1 MRVYE
6 LAEELDV
13 SSGDLIDT
21 LESEFDLEI
30 SNHMSGVDD
39 DVAEMIREY
48 FSEDDE
54 AEESA
59 DEESEDV
66 EADESAEDEEEEED
80 SEASSDDT
88 ETTETIETAEQQADG
103 DEEPDEPQPDRGDE
117 NTIVVEGNVTTEELA
132 DQLEVPSNEAI
143 KTLMDQ
149 GVMATINQ
157 ALDEETVELLADEYD
172 YDVEFREKED
182 EEPFEGGVSLDIDE
196 ADEDELVERPPV
208 ITVMGHVDHGKTQL
222 LDTIRETDVHS
233 QEAGGITQHIGA
245 YRVEA
250 DGHDLVFVDTPGHEA
265 FTAMRARGAN
275 VTDIVILVVAADD
288 AVQPQTVES
297 INHAREADVPMV
309 VAINKMD
316 LQAADADRVRQQ
328 LSEQDVIPDDWGGD
342 TVMVE
347 LSALKG
353 NGIDELLEMV
363 DLQSE
368 MMQLRTSPELPVKG
382 TVIEAEMKQ
391 GMGPTATVLVQQG
404 TLRKGDPFL
413 AGSTW
418 GSVRALIDSRG
429 DRIDEIEP
437 GSPVEVL
444 GFEDLPQPGDVFKVL
459 ESEGEARDR
468 AEERQ
473 EQLKQAQQQD
483 QRKVSLSQLQE
494 FIDEEK
500 VKTLNIVIKADTR
513 GSIEVLEDSFESM
526 GSDDVETRVIHT
538 GVGGVNESD
547 IMLAEASDGLVIGF
561 NVRPGARAREL
572 AKQKGIEIKT
582 YSVIYEAIQDV
593 RQAMEGMLEPD
604 IEENIIGQ
612 AEVRE
617 IFSIPG
623 AGNIAGSHVEQGTIR
638 RNARARVVRDGVLV
652 HDGDISSLKRFK
664 EDVADVDAGY
674 ECGIGLGDFNDIK
687 EGDIIEAYV
696 EEEVEATLA

>member
-13 SSGDLIDT
+13 DSTELIET
-21 LESEFDLEI
+21 LEQEFDLQV
-30 SNHMSGVDD
+30 SNHMTGIEDETASL
-39 DVAEMIREY
+39 IREY
-48 FSEDDE
+48 YSEDAEPSSETESSSDSSDT
-54 AEESA
+54 EESPQE
-59 DEESEDV
+59 DESSDSEERTTVVESEESP
-66 EADESAEDEEEEED
+66 AESDTPTKHQSSRQSSTEED
-80 SEASSDDT
+80 GS
-88 ETTETIETAEQQADG
+88 
-103 DEEPDEPQPDRGDE
+103 
-117 NTIVVEGNVTTEELA
+117 IVVQGSISTEELA
-132 DQLEVPSNEAI
+132 DKLGVPSNEAI
-143 KTLMDQ
+143 KSLMDH

-157 ALDEETVELLADEYD
+157 SLDQETIELLADEYGVE
-172 YDVEFREKED
+172 VEFEEEED
-182 EEPFEGGVSLDIDE
+182 ESPFEEAVELDLDQVDE
-196 ADEDELVERPPV
+196 EELQDRPPV

-222 LDTIRETDVHS
+222 LDTIRKTDVHS

-245 YRVEA
+245 YRVQAE
-250 DGHDLVFVDTPGHEA
+250 DHDLVFIDTPGHEA

-288 AVQPQTVES
+288 GVQPQTIES
-297 INHAREADVPMV
+297 INHAREAGVPMV

-316 LQAADADRVRQQ
+316 LPEADPDRVRQE
-328 LSEQDVIPDDWGGD
+328 LSEHDVIPDDWGGD

-347 LSALKG
+347 LSALNG
-353 NGIDELLEMV
+353 DGIDELLEMV
-363 DLQSE
+363 DLQAE
-368 MMQLRTSPELPVKG
+368 LMELMTSPDLPVKG
-382 TVIEAEMKQ
+382 TVIEAEMKE

-404 TLRKGDPFL
+404 TLSKGEPFL

-418 GSVRALIDSRG
+418 GSVRALIDSHG

-444 GFEDLPQPGDVFKVL
+444 GFEDLPQPGDVFKVV
-459 ESEGEARDR
+459 ESQQDARDE

-473 EQLKQAQQQD
+473 DELKKAQQQD

-494 FIDEEK
+494 FIEQEK

-513 GSIEVLEDSFESM
+513 GSIEVLEDSFNSLGSES
-526 GSDDVETRVIHT
+526 VETRVIHT
-538 GVGGVNESD
+538 GVGGINESD
-547 IMLAEASDGLVIGF
+547 IMLAEASEGLVIGF

-593 RQAMEGMLEPD
+593 RRAMEGMLEPD
-604 IEENIIGQ
+604 IEEKIIGQ

-617 IFSIPG
+617 IFSVPG
-623 AGNIAGSHVEQGTIR
+623 AGNIAGVYIEDGEVR
-638 RNARARVVRDGVLV
+638 RNAKARVVRDGVLV
-652 HDGDISSLKRFK
+652 HEGDISSLKRFK
-664 EDVADVDAGY
+664 EDVTEVSEGY

-687 EGDIIEAYV
+687 EGDIIEV
-696 EEEVEATLA
+696 FVQEEVEATLA

>member
-13 SSGDLIDT
+13 SSNELIET
-21 LESEFDLEI
+21 LEDEFDLEV
-30 SNHMSGVDD
+30 SNHMSGVEDET
-39 DVAEMIREY
+39 ASLIREY
-48 FSEDDE
+48 YSEDG
-54 AEESA
+54 ASEETPEETETQPA
-59 DEESEDV
+59 DETEPQDTSSEPEDTTEEATHEEETGEPADSIDHETEEPAQSSESEDQG
-66 EADESAEDEEEEED
+66 S
-80 SEASSDDT
+80 
-88 ETTETIETAEQQADG
+88 IM
-103 DEEPDEPQPDRGDE
+103 
-117 NTIVVEGNVTTEELA
+117 VEGTISTEELA
-132 DQLEVPSNEAI
+132 EKLDIPANEAI
-143 KTLMDQ
+143 KKLMDL

-157 ALDEETVELLADEYD
+157 ALEDEAVELLAEEYG
-172 YDVEFREKED
+172 YDVDFQET
-182 EEPFEGGVSLDIDE
+182 EEESLFEGGVELDIDQ
-196 ADEDELVERPPV
+196 ASDDELVERPPV

-250 DGHDLVFVDTPGHEA
+250 EGHDLVFIDTPGHEA

-316 LQAADADRVRQQ
+316 LQEADADRVRQQ

-347 LSALKG
+347 VSALKG
-353 NGIDELLEMV
+353 SGLDELLEMV
-363 DLQSE
+363 DLQAE
-368 MMQLRTSPELPVKG
+368 MMELKTSPELPVKG

-404 TLRKGDPFL
+404 TLKKNDPFL

-418 GSVRALIDSRG
+418 GTVRALIDSYG
-429 DRIDEIEP
+429 ERIDEIEP

-459 ESEGEARDR
+459 DDQQEARER
-468 AEERQ
+468 AEDRQ
-473 EQLKQAQQQD
+473 DKLKKAQQQD
-483 QRKVSLSQLQE
+483 QRKVSLSQLE
-494 FIDEEK
+494 EYIAEEK

-513 GSIEVLEDSFESM
+513 GSIEVLEDSF
-526 GSDDVETRVIHT
+526 GSLDSETVETRVIHT
-538 GVGGVNESD
+538 GVGAVNESD

-572 AKQKGIEIKT
+572 AKQKGVEIKT
-582 YSVIYEAIQDV
+582 YTVIYEAIQEV
-593 RQAMEGMLEPD
+593 RKAMEGMLEPD
-604 IEENIIGQ
+604 LEEKVIGQ

-617 IFSIPG
+617 VFSVPG
-623 AGNIAGSHVEQGTIR
+623 AGNIAGSYVEQGEIT
-638 RNARARVVRDGVLV
+638 RNASARVVRDGVLV
-652 HDGDISSLKRFK
+652 HDGDITSLKRFK
-664 EDVADVDAGY
+664 EDVTEVAEGF
-674 ECGIGLGDFNDIK
+674 ECGIGLGDFNDLK
-687 EGDIIEAYV
+687 EGDVIEAYV

>member
-54 AEESA
+54 AEEAA

-66 EADESAEDEEEEED
+66 EADESAEDEEEAPEE
-80 SEASSDDT
+80 SSDDT
-88 ETTETIETAEQQADG
+88 ETTETIETAEQQDTG
-103 DEEPDEPQPDRGDE
+103 DEGSDEPQPDRGDE

-132 DQLEVPSNEAI
+132 DQLGVPSNEAI

-157 ALDEETVELLADEYD
+157 ALDEETVELLADEYE
-172 YDVEFREKED
+172 YDVEFQEKED

-250 DGHDLVFVDTPGHEA
+250 DDHDLVFVDTPGHEA

-316 LQAADADRVRQQ
+316 LQEADADRVRQQ

-429 DRIDEIEP
+429 ERIDEIAP

-526 GSDDVETRVIHT
+526 GADDVETRVIHT

-593 RQAMEGMLEPD
+593 RRAMEGMLEPD

-638 RNARARVVRDGVLV
+638 RNAQARVVRDGVLV

>member
-13 SSGDLIDT
+13 DSGDLIDT
-21 LESEFDLEI
+21 LESEFDLEV

-39 DVAEMIREY
+39 DVAEMIREFY
-48 FSEDDE
+48 TEDGSDASDQVE
-54 AEESA
+54 PEPEEIEEPQEEPEEITTEQTQTA
-59 DEESEDV
+59 DETETNEDESESEPGPKTDEDV
-66 EADESAEDEEEEED
+66 L
-80 SEASSDDT
+80 
-88 ETTETIETAEQQADG
+88 
-103 DEEPDEPQPDRGDE
+103 
-117 NTIVVEGNVTTEELA
+117 VVEGGVTTEEFA
-132 DQLEVPSNEAI
+132 DQLGIPSNKAI
-143 KTLMDQ
+143 KTLMDH
-149 GVMATINQ
+149 GVMATINER
-157 ALDEETVELLADEYD
+157 LDEDAVELLADEYD
-172 YDVEFREKED
+172 YDVIFEEEEEED
-182 EEPFEGGVSLDIDE
+182 LFEGGVDLDIDE
-196 ADEDELVERPPV
+196 ASEDELIERPPV

-245 YRVEA
+245 YRVQA
-250 DGHDLVFVDTPGHEA
+250 DAHDFVFIDTPGHEA

-275 VTDIVILVVAADD
+275 VTDVVILVVAADD
-288 AVQPQTVES
+288 GVQPQTVES
-297 INHAREADVPMV
+297 INHAREADVPIV

-316 LQAADADRVRQQ
+316 LQEADPDRVRQQ
-328 LSEQDVIPDDWGGD
+328 LSEQDLIPDEWGGE

-347 LSALKG
+347 LSALTG
-353 NGIDELLEMV
+353 DGIDELLEMV

-382 TVIEAEMKQ
+382 TVIEAEMQQ

-404 TLRKGDPFL
+404 TLEKGEPFL

-418 GSVRALIDSRG
+418 GSVRALIDSYG
-429 DRIDEIEP
+429 NRIDEIQP

-444 GFEDLPQPGDVFKVL
+444 GFEDLPQPGDVFKVT
-459 ESEGEARDR
+459 ESEKEAREE

-473 EQLKQAQQQD
+473 DRLKEARQQD
-483 QRKVSLSQLQE
+483 QRKVSLSQLEE
-494 FIDEEK
+494 FIEAEQL
-500 VKTLNIVIKADTR
+500 KTLNIVIKADTR
-513 GSIEVLEDSFESM
+513 GSIEVLEDSFNSLDSEN
-526 GSDDVETRVIHT
+526 VETRVIHT

-547 IMLAEASDGLVIGF
+547 IMLAEASEGLVIGF

-572 AKQKGIEIKT
+572 AKEKGVEIKT
-582 YSVIYEAIQDV
+582 YSVIYEAIEDV
-593 RQAMEGMLEPD
+593 RKAMEGLLEPD
-604 IEENIIGQ
+604 IEEQIIGQ

-617 IFSIPG
+617 VFSIPG
-623 AGNIAGSHVEQGTIR
+623 AGNIAGSHVEQGTIK
-638 RNARARVVRDGVLV
+638 RNAHARVVRDGVLV

-664 EDVADVDAGY
+664 EDVTEVDQGY